1 MDLQELK
8 STINNGES
16 EKVEFKTSF
25 NDTVIETQHGVKKP
39 LFEEWTQGFRVILFK
54 EKVTDLE
61 NDLENDLKEILSER
75 EIEIL
80 KEIKQNHKITQSRL
94 SEIIGIS
101 PKNIRVYIKK
111 LKDKGFLE
119 RIGPVNGGYW
129 SINDLKNE

>member
-1 MDLQELK
+1 MRIQKICE
-8 STINNGES
+8 EY
-16 EKVEFKTSF
+16 
-25 NDTVIETQHGVKKP
+25 GVKKP

-54 EKVTDLE
+54 EKVSKIE

-129 SINDLKNE
+129 SINELKNE

>member
-25 NDTVIETQHGVKKP
+25 NDTVIETQHGEKKP

-54 EKVTDLE
+54 EKVT
-61 NDLENDLKEILSER
+61 DLENDLKEILSER

-129 SINDLKNE
+129 SINELKNE